1 MVPRKEDPLKNKQ
14 TSVHPNQDACQLAME
29 RGLGTIDYNDNQSNL
44 RVSWQQVHQSN
55 HSLMSHQAEGD
66 RASITSFSPQTH
78 HNKPDE
84 HEKPPEKFDE
94 EITIAEVLSSM

>member
-1 MVPRKEDPLKNKQ
+1 MVPRKEDLLKNNS

-55 HSLMSHQAEGD
+55 HTLMSHQTD
-66 RASITSFSPQTH
+66 RVRASVTSFTPESH

-84 HEKPPEKFDE
+84 HEKTPEKFDE
-94 EITIAEVLSSM
+94 DITIAEVLSSM